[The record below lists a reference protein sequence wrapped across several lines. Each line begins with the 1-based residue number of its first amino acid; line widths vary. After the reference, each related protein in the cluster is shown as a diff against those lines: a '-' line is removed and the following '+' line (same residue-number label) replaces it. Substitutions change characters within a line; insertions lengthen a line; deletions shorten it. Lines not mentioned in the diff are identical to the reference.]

1 MLTTPRTTSR
11 DFLWEQTLRMF
22 RVASRAAV
30 PKKSRLVARGGV
42 TAFGTPLR
50 SLFLC
55 ALCVRQLRKHP
66 DRGTRPPR
74 ASAPR
79 PPLRL
84 QRRELPLAPC
94 SGERPG
100 APRFRTAA
108 SWTMRTVCLIV
119 VYSTSVVD
127 TPAGEGYTADQTSG

>member
-50 SLFLC
+50 PLFLC
-55 ALCVRQLRKHP
+55 ALVSTENVGTPSESWTTRDLDCVR
-66 DRGTRPPR
+66 
-74 ASAPR
+74 S
-79 PPLRL
+79 
-84 QRRELPLAPC
+84 RELVAEPEA
-94 SGERPG
+94 RAFTPG
-100 APRFRTAA
+100 A
-108 SWTMRTVCLIV
+108 
-119 VYSTSVVD
+119 
-127 TPAGEGYTADQTSG
+127 